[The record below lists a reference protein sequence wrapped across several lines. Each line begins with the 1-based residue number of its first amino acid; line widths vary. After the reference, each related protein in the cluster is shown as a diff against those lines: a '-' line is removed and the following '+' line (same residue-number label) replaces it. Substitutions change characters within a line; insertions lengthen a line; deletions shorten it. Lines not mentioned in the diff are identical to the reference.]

1 MKALTQERYGPP
13 EVLVLSD
20 VEAPTAGAGEVLV
33 RVRAAGVDAGVW
45 HVVAG
50 MPYLVRGMGFGLRA
64 PKNPTPGLDL
74 AGVVEAVGPGVTR
87 FAVGDEVLGIGRAT
101 FAEYAV
107 AVEGKLVHKPAALSF
122 EQAAAMPVSGIT
134 AVEAVRKAGVQAG
147 ERVLVTGAGGGV
159 GSYAVQIARANG
171 AHVTALVAP
180 ERVEAV
186 TALGAD
192 EVIDRTVEEVD
203 ARGPVYDVIIDT
215 AGRRPLGLLRRAMT
229 PRGRLVIV
237 GGEGGG
243 KVLGGFGR
251 LLRRPDRVGV
261 RQPVAVG
268 RDRPRAA
275 RRAGGAHRPGGVRR
289 GRPAGGTGLPAR
301 RRRGGRPRHARGPR
315 AGQARP
321 HRLTPR
327 LA

>member
-1 MKALTQERYGPP
+1 MKALTQARYGPP

-20 VEAPTAGAGEVLV
+20 VEAPIAGTGEVLV

-64 PKNPTPGLDL
+64 PKSPTPGLDL

-107 AVEGKLVHKPAALSF
+107 AVEGKLVRKPAALSF
-122 EQAAAMPVSGIT
+122 AQAAAMPVSGIT
-134 AVEAVRKAGVQAG
+134 AVEAVRKAGVRAG

-171 AHVTALVAP
+171 ARVTALVAP

-203 ARGPVYDVIIDT
+203 ARGPMYDAIIDT

-251 LLRRPDRVGV
+251 LLVAPIASMFVSQSLAGVTAHERLAELEELTALVESGAVVPQVGRTYPLAAGAEAV
-261 RQPVAVG
+261 RDLHEGRAVG
-268 RDRPRAA
+268 KL
-275 RRAGGAHRPGGVRR
+275 V
-289 GRPAGGTGLPAR
+289 
-301 RRRGGRPRHARGPR
+301 
-315 AGQARP
+315 
-321 HRLTPR
+321 LTV
-327 LA
+327 

>member
-13 EVLVLSD
+13 EVLALSD

-74 AGVVEAVGPGVTR
+74 AGVVEAVGTGVTR
-87 FAVGDEVLGIGRAT
+87 FALGDEVLGIGRST

-107 AVEGKLVHKPAALSF
+107 AVEGKLVHKPAGLTW

-134 AVEAVRKAGVQAG
+134 ALEAVRKAGVQAG

-159 GSYAVQIARANG
+159 GSYVVQIARAAG
-171 AHVTALVAP
+171 AQVTALVAP
-180 ERVEAV
+180 ERVEAA

-203 ARGPVYDVIIDT
+203 ARGPVYDAIIDI

-251 LLRRPDRVGV
+251 LLVAPIASVFVSQSLSGV
-261 RQPVAVG
+261 TAHERLAELEELTALVESGAVVPQVG
-268 RDRPRAA
+268 RAYPLAEGADAVRDLHEGRAL
-275 RRAGGAHRPGGVRR
+275 GKLV
-289 GRPAGGTGLPAR
+289 
-301 RRRGGRPRHARGPR
+301 
-315 AGQARP
+315 
-321 HRLTPR
+321 LTV
-327 LA
+327 

>member
-13 EVLVLSD
+13 EVLALSD
-20 VEAPTAGAGEVLV
+20 VAIPTAGEREVLV

-74 AGVVEAVGPGVTR
+74 SGVVEAVGPGVTR

-107 AVEGKLVHKPAALSF
+107 AVEGKLVRKPAGLSF

-134 AVEAVRKAGVQAG
+134 AVEAVRKAGVQPG

-159 GSYAVQIARANG
+159 GSYVVQIAHAAG
-171 AHVTALVAP
+171 AHVTGLVAP
-180 ERVEAV
+180 ERVEAIR
-186 TALGAD
+186 ALGAD
-192 EVIDRTVEEVD
+192 EAIDRTVEEVD
-203 ARGPVYDVIIDT
+203 ARGPVYDVIIDI
-215 AGRRPLGLLRRAMT
+215 AGRRPLGQLRRAMT
-229 PRGRLVIV
+229 PRGRLLIV

-251 LLRRPDRVGV
+251 LFVAPIASLFVSQLLAGV
-261 RQPVAVG
+261 TAHERLAELEELAALVESGAVVPHVG
-268 RDRPRAA
+268 RTYPLAAGADAVRDMHEGRAL
-275 RRAGGAHRPGGVRR
+275 GKLV
-289 GRPAGGTGLPAR
+289 
-301 RRRGGRPRHARGPR
+301 
-315 AGQARP
+315 
-321 HRLTPR
+321 LTR
-327 LA
+327 

>member
-13 EVLVLSD
+13 DVLTLSD
-20 VEAPTAGAGEVLV
+20 VDVPTAGAGEVLV

-50 MPYLVRGMGFGLRA
+50 MPYLVRAMGFGLRA

-74 AGVVEAVGPGVTR
+74 SGVVEAVGPGVTR

-107 AVEGKLVHKPAALSF
+107 AVEGKLVHKPAGLSF

-134 AVEAVRKAGVQAG
+134 AVEAVRKAGVQPG
-147 ERVLVTGAGGGV
+147 QRVLVTGAGGGV
-159 GSYAVQIARANG
+159 GSYAVQIARAAG

-180 ERVEAV
+180 ERIEAA

-192 EVIDRTVEEVD
+192 VVIDRTTEEVD
-203 ARGPVYDVIIDT
+203 ARGPLYDVIIDT

-243 KVLGGFGR
+243 KVFGGFGR
-251 LLRRPDRVGV
+251 LLVAPLASVFASQSMSGV
-261 RQPVAVG
+261 TAHERLAELQELTALVESGAVVPQVG
-268 RDRPRAA
+268 RTYPLAAGADAVRDLHEGRAL
-275 RRAGGAHRPGGVRR
+275 GKLV
-289 GRPAGGTGLPAR
+289 
-301 RRRGGRPRHARGPR
+301 
-315 AGQARP
+315 
-321 HRLTPR
+321 LTV
-327 LA
+327 

>member
-1 MKALTQERYGPP
+1 MKALTQARYGPP

-20 VEAPTAGAGEVLV
+20 VEAPIAGTGEALV

-64 PKNPTPGLDL
+64 PKSPTPGLDL

-107 AVEGKLVHKPAALSF
+107 AVEGKLVRKPAALSYA
-122 EQAAAMPVSGIT
+122 QAAAMPVSGIT
-134 AVEAVRKAGVQAG
+134 AVEAVRKAGVRAG

-186 TALGAD
+186 AALGAD

-203 ARGPVYDVIIDT
+203 ARGPIYDAIIDT

-251 LLRRPDRVGV
+251 LLVAPIASMFVSQSLAGVTAHERLAELEELTALVESGAVVPQVGRAYPLAAGAEAV
-261 RQPVAVG
+261 RDLHEGRAVG
-268 RDRPRAA
+268 KL
-275 RRAGGAHRPGGVRR
+275 V
-289 GRPAGGTGLPAR
+289 
-301 RRRGGRPRHARGPR
+301 
-315 AGQARP
+315 
-321 HRLTPR
+321 LTV
-327 LA
+327 

>member
-1 MKALTQERYGPP
+1 VKALTQDRYGPP
-13 EVLVLSD
+13 EVLTWGD
-20 VEAPTAGAGEVLV
+20 VEAPTPGDGEVLV

-87 FAVGDEVLGIGRAT
+87 FAVGDEVLGIGRSA

-107 AVEGKLVHKPAALSF
+107 ALERKLVRKPAGLAF

-134 AVEAVRKAGVQAG
+134 ALEAVRKAGVRPG

-159 GSYAVQIARANG
+159 GSYAVQIARAAG
-171 AHVTALVAP
+171 AHVAGLVAP
-180 ERVEAV
+180 ERVQSVA
-186 TALGAD
+186 ALGAD
-192 EVIDRTVEEVD
+192 AVIDRTVEEVD

-215 AGRRPLGLLRRAMT
+215 AGRRPLRQLRRAMT
-229 PRGRLVIV
+229 PKGRLVIV

-243 KVLGGFGR
+243 RVLGGFGR
-251 LLRRPDRVGV
+251 LLLAPLVSPFTRQSLSGV
-261 RQPVAVG
+261 TAHERLAELEELAALVESGAVVPQVG
-268 RDRPRAA
+268 RTYPLASGAEAVRDLHAGRAH
-275 RRAGGAHRPGGVRR
+275 GKLV
-289 GRPAGGTGLPAR
+289 
-301 RRRGGRPRHARGPR
+301 
-315 AGQARP
+315 
-321 HRLTPR
+321 LTV
-327 LA
+327 